1 MQTSSLIQHL
11 VDLNTAEAEQSQKG
25 TLAPFGAT
33 HSASR
38 LSKAEEA
45 GYERGRASLQ
55 AEMRQAVL
63 DMKTDADARLR
74 DHREQWVEK
83 EAEKLASDVEAGLAK
98 VRLEMAESLTRML
111 LPFLAGRLEEAALEE
126 IAVAAG
132 GVINECAG
140 VTVELSGREDLSRD
154 LAGRLEMSADYVK
167 VSPDEKPEVRVKIDS
182 TLLET
187 RLADWLKDI
196 EGALR

>member
-1 MQTSSLIQHL
+1 
-11 VDLNTAEAEQSQKG
+11 
-25 TLAPFGAT
+25 
-33 HSASR
+33 
-38 LSKAEEA
+38 
-45 GYERGRASLQ
+45 
-55 AEMRQAVL
+55 MRQAVL

>member
-11 VDLNTAEAEQSQKG
+11 VDLNSNEAEQSRQG

-38 LSKAEEA
+38 LSKAEA
-45 GYERGRASLQ
+45 VGFERGRATVQDDMQRALSEQ
-55 AEMRQAVL
+55 RAE
-63 DMKTDADARLR
+63 ADHALIEARKR
-74 DHREQWVEK
+74 WIED
-83 EAEKLASDVEAGLAK
+83 EAIKLAADVEAGLEK
-98 VRLEMAESLTRML
+98 VRQEMAASLTRAL
-111 LPFLAGRLEEAALEE
+111 VPFLAGRLEEAALEE
-126 IAVAAG
+126 IGAAAG
-132 GVINECAG
+132 AVVNESAG
-140 VTVELSGREDLSRD
+140 VTIELAGREDLTQA
-154 LAGRLEMSADYVK
+154 LAGRLEMAADYVK
-167 VSPDEKPEVRVKIDS
+167 VTQQDQAEVRAKIDS